1 MGGRRGGKEGRRTD
15 SDCGLR
21 KGGERGGE
29 RGGMGEERGRREGRD
44 WLCQFSDGHWGLKI
58 HKEENVVEV
67 IENRK
72 KKKENRDFKL
82 KKKLAKSIMEGDK

>member
-1 MGGRRGGKEGRRTD
+1 M
-15 SDCGLR
+15 
-21 KGGERGGE
+21 KGGEGGGE

-72 KKKENRDFKL
+72 KKK
-82 KKKLAKSIMEGDK
+82 